1 MKDAL
6 LRILSASIFILKS
19 RGYLFHIL
27 RQIRQKKS
35 DLKMQAE
42 IIATDSLTKYYGKIR
57 GIEDISVKVP
67 AGGVG
72 FLGPNGAGKTTL
84 IRTLLGILRPTRGSA
99 QVLGYDIRRE
109 INQVRD
115 RIGYIPEATSAFIPD
130 ATAMSFVAFCGR
142 MNGLGL
148 SESKQR
154 ASDSLF
160 YVGLGEERYRKLET
174 FSLGM
179 KQKVKLAV
187 ALVHDPEIII
197 CDEPTNGLDPSGRVQ
212 MLDLIRNLQ
221 KDEGKN
227 VILSSH
233 LLRDVEQTTDYAL
246 VVSEGKILAQGNIQ
260 ELTANKRS
268 TVSVK
273 VKTESERFLEALEAN
288 GVKVWIDGAYIEV
301 EKSANIEK
309 EIFAIAHK
317 LGTDIRYLGSRSRS
331 LEDVFVSLFKE
342 QEVAIH

>member
-1 MKDAL
+1 M
-6 LRILSASIFILKS
+6 
-19 RGYLFHIL
+19 
-27 RQIRQKKS
+27 
-35 DLKMQAE
+35 MQAE

-57 GIEDISVKVP
+57 GIEDISVNVP

-84 IRTLLGILRPTRGSA
+84 IRTLLGIIRPTRGNA

-115 RIGYIPEATSAFIPD
+115 RIGYIPEFNTSFIPD

-142 MNGLGL
+142 MNGL
-148 SESKQR
+148 SYPESKQR

-160 YVGLGEERYRKLET
+160 YCGLGEERYRKLDT

-212 MLDLIRNLQ
+212 MLELIRNLQ

-233 LLRDVEQTTDYAL
+233 LLRDVEQTTDYVL
-246 VVSEGKILAQGNIQ
+246 VVSEGRILAQGNIR
-260 ELTANKRS
+260 ELTANQRS

-273 VKTESERFLEALEAN
+273 VKSESEKFLETLEAN
-288 GVKVWIDGAYIEV
+288 GVKVWTDGAFIEV
-301 EKSANIEK
+301 EKAPDIEK
-309 EIFAIAHK
+309 EIFTTAHQ
-317 LGTDIRYLGSRSRS
+317 LGIDIRYLGSRSRS

-342 QEVAIH
+342 QEVQIQ

>member
-1 MKDAL
+1 
-6 LRILSASIFILKS
+6 
-19 RGYLFHIL
+19 
-27 RQIRQKKS
+27 
-35 DLKMQAE
+35 MQNE
-42 IIATDSLTKYYGKIR
+42 IIVTDSLTKYYGKIR
-57 GIEDISVKVP
+57 GIEDVSIKVP
-67 AGGVG
+67 SGGVG

-84 IRTLLGILRPTRGSA
+84 IRTLLGIIRPTRGGA
-99 QVLGYDIRRE
+99 QVLGYDIRHE

-115 RIGYIPEATSAFIPD
+115 RIGYIPEFNTAFIPD

-142 MNGLGL
+142 MNGL
-148 SESKQR
+148 SYPESKQR

-160 YVGLGEERYRKLET
+160 YVGLGEERYRKLDT

-212 MLDLIRNLQ
+212 MLELIRNLQ
-221 KDEGKN
+221 RDEGKN

-246 VVSEGKILAQGNIQ
+246 VVSEGKVLAQGNIR

-268 TVSVK
+268 TVSIK
-273 VKTESERFLEALEAN
+273 VKTEIERFLDALETN
-288 GVKVWIDGAYIEV
+288 GMKVWTDGAFIEV
-301 EKSANIEK
+301 EKTPDIEK
-309 EIFAIAHK
+309 EIFAIAYE
-317 LGTDIRYLGSRSRS
+317 LGVDIRYIGSRSRS
-331 LEDVFVSLFKE
+331 LEDVFISLFKE
-342 QEVAIH
+342 QEVQIQ

>member
-1 MKDAL
+1 P
-6 LRILSASIFILKS
+6 
-19 RGYLFHIL
+19 
-27 RQIRQKKS
+27 
-35 DLKMQAE
+35 
-42 IIATDSLTKYYGKIR
+42 
-57 GIEDISVKVP
+57 V
-67 AGGVG
+67 
-72 FLGPNGAGKTTL
+72 
-84 IRTLLGILRPTRGSA
+84 
-99 QVLGYDIRRE
+99 
-109 INQVRD
+109 
-115 RIGYIPEATSAFIPD
+115 
-130 ATAMSFVAFCGR
+130 
-142 MNGLGL
+142 
-148 SESKQR
+148 SKQR

-160 YVGLGEERYRKLET
+160 YVGLGEERYRKLDT

-212 MLDLIRNLQ
+212 MLELIRNLQ

-246 VVSEGKILAQGNIQ
+246 VVSEGKILAKGNIR

-273 VKTESERFLEALEAN
+273 VKTESERFLEALETN
-288 GVKVWIDGAYIEV
+288 GMKVWTDGAYIEV
-301 EKSANIEK
+301 EKTPDIEK
-309 EIFAIAHK
+309 EIFSTAHQ
-317 LGTDIRYLGSRSRS
+317 LGVDIRYLGSRSRS

-342 QEVAIH
+342 QEVQIQ